1 MFRIFGVLCGNLPY
15 SCKTPPN
22 SKIIVLTTVNIGVPF
37 AITMDW
43 IDNLLCR
50 FSNSGFSNQSFCLQK
65 VNMWLFKLSFSHY
78 WLRKKMNKVLYII
91 LISLFSLTIISC
103 AKKSSDDSKTTTDD
117 TTTSDDDTTTTTT
130 TTTTTDTVTGVIYQ
144 AISVKKK
151 PKKTSIKYTSLTA
164 KPTTTNLNF
173 DNAQFGNVKFQ

>member
-1 MFRIFGVLCGNLPY
+1 
-15 SCKTPPN
+15 
-22 SKIIVLTTVNIGVPF
+22 
-37 AITMDW
+37 
-43 IDNLLCR
+43 
-50 FSNSGFSNQSFCLQK
+50 
-65 VNMWLFKLSFSHY
+65 
-78 WLRKKMNKVLYII
+78 MNKILHII

-103 AKKSSDDSKTTTDD
+103 AKTSSDDSKTTTDD

-151 PKKTSIKYTSLTA
+151 PKKPSIKYTSLTA

-173 DNAQFGNVKFQ
+173 DNAQFGNVKFQQKRNYEEKHTDRTDIHFVVLPNKFNGC

>member
-1 MFRIFGVLCGNLPY
+1 
-15 SCKTPPN
+15 
-22 SKIIVLTTVNIGVPF
+22 
-37 AITMDW
+37 
-43 IDNLLCR
+43 
-50 FSNSGFSNQSFCLQK
+50 
-65 VNMWLFKLSFSHY
+65 
-78 WLRKKMNKVLYII
+78 MNKILHII
-91 LISLFSLTIISC
+91 LISLFSLSVISC

-173 DNAQFGNVKFQ
+173 DNAQFGNIKFQ

>member
-1 MFRIFGVLCGNLPY
+1 
-15 SCKTPPN
+15 
-22 SKIIVLTTVNIGVPF
+22 
-37 AITMDW
+37 
-43 IDNLLCR
+43 
-50 FSNSGFSNQSFCLQK
+50 
-65 VNMWLFKLSFSHY
+65 
-78 WLRKKMNKVLYII
+78 MNKVLYII

-103 AKKSSDDSKTTTDD
+103 AKQDDAATTTTDD
-117 TTTSDDDTTTTTT
+117 TTTSDDGTTTTTT

-151 PKKTSIKYTSLTA
+151 PKKPSIKYTSLTA

>member
-1 MFRIFGVLCGNLPY
+1 MVWIGLITTLCLLAGAQAQFNFGDIANLAGNVAETIGGSAVAVNNPEDFTITNEDPKYEQKRNRGGCCAFAAFICRPACSGKPCAARCTINCGCRCHTC
-15 SCKTPPN
+15 S
-22 SKIIVLTTVNIGVPF
+22 S
-37 AITMDW
+37 IT
-43 IDNLLCR
+43 
-50 FSNSGFSNQSFCLQK
+50 
-65 VNMWLFKLSFSHY
+65 
-78 WLRKKMNKVLYII
+78 
-91 LISLFSLTIISC
+91 C
-103 AKKSSDDSKTTTDD
+103 AEAAPD
-117 TTTSDDDTTTTTT
+117 TCARPTTTT

>member
-1 MFRIFGVLCGNLPY
+1 MTFQTYFL
-15 SCKTPPN
+15 S
-22 SKIIVLTTVNIGVPF
+22 
-37 AITMDW
+37 
-43 IDNLLCR
+43 LLV
-50 FSNSGFSNQSFCLQK
+50 K
-65 VNMWLFKLSFSHY
+65 E
-78 WLRKKMNKVLYII
+78 KMNKILHII

-103 AKKSSDDSKTTTDD
+103 AKQDDAATTTTDD

-151 PKKTSIKYTSLTA
+151 PKKPSIKYTSLTA